1 MNRNGPYPPTPAP
14 QYPAREQPSFNQQG
28 NPFGM
33 GPNMRHPISNPV
45 GAIPA
50 QAQPRG
56 VEAWSQRQ
64 GQQFLSDGT
73 NQVWTYNT
81 ALFDLRPGLNTALGF
96 ASPAVPINHEGAYGL
111 NIYLSMLIGTVAG
124 LVPIASRGGLR
135 AEYWEVGNNVNADN
149 LDLMTLTQ
157 TIEITDLVLA
167 GGTSTTFPFGASPLS
182 FTPCVLGLRYW
193 QLFLRLTVE
202 GVTAIT
208 EPYFINVCL
217 H

>member
-1 MNRNGPYPPTPAP
+1 MSYPPTPNP
-14 QYPAREQPSFNQQG
+14 QYPNRDQPSYGQQG
-28 NPFGM
+28 NPFGP
-33 GPNMRHPISNPV
+33 GPNMRHPGTNPV

-50 QAQPRG
+50 QPQSRG

-64 GQQFLSDGT
+64 GQQFASDGI

-96 ASPAVPINHEGAYGL
+96 ASPAVPINHEGALGL
-111 NIYLSMLIGTVAG
+111 NIYLNMIIGTVTG
-124 LVPIASRGGLR
+124 VVPIASRGGLR
-135 AEYWEVGNNVNADN
+135 AEYWEVGNNVNGDN
-149 LDLMTLTQ
+149 LELMTLTQ
-157 TIEITDLVLA
+157 IIEISDTVLA
-167 GGTSTTFPFGASPLS
+167 GGTATVAPFGASPIS

-193 QLFLRLTVE
+193 QVFLRLTID
-202 GVTAIT
+202 GVAAIT